1 MGFDEKRAEQLRN
14 MPIIETKIS
23 KSKDGRFVLHKTL
36 ITDIK
41 PREYYDKVFDGAAA
55 EAEA

>member
-1 MGFDEKRAEQLRN
+1 MGFEEKRAEQLRN
-14 MPIIETKIS
+14 MPIIETRIS
-23 KSKDGRFVLHKTL
+23 KSKDGRFLLHKTV

-41 PREYYDKVFDGAAA
+41 PKDYYEKVWSAAA